1 MKNVRLVVIT
11 LIVASLLPAY
21 AWAGKVVLPEDTEV
35 KVKFGSSVRVNS
47 GMLQKG
53 LEIPIYLAE
62 DITIGGKTIV
72 EEGAEGSATVMEIER
87 ASRPG
92 DPGYIKLSFT
102 ELETKGEYETANG
115 ENIKLDGIVE
125 NRGKGRKVLSWL
137 FILGLFISGSEGE
150 IDASQAYTAT
160 VKETVILQTN

>member
-1 MKNVRLVVIT
+1 MKNVRLTVIT
-11 LIVASLLPAY
+11 LIVASFLPAY
-21 AWAGKVVLPEDTEV
+21 ALAGKVVLPEDTEV
-35 KVKFGSSVRVNS
+35 KVKFGSSIMVNS

-53 LEIPIYLAE
+53 LDIPIYLAE

-72 EEGAEGSATVMEIER
+72 EEGTEGSAKVIEIER

-102 ELETKGEYETANG
+102 ELDTKGEYETANG
-115 ENIKLDGIVE
+115 EPIKLDGIVD
-125 NRGKGRKVLSWL
+125 NKGKGRKFLSLL

-150 IDASQAYTAT
+150 IDTSQTYTAT
-160 VKETVILQTN
+160 VKETVILQTK